1 MNQLKFIRTTHDGN
15 GRCHPF
21 PLEAW
26 RFWREQGTPVG
37 EVLRAETPLALGEI
51 FTASREYALEHP
63 DSPVYANL
71 TEEQVA
77 WRLLKLCEIG
87 MAAVVIE
94 PVPPARS
101 LH

>member
-15 GRCHPF
+15 GRCRSF
-21 PLEAW
+21 PPEAW
-26 RFWREQGTPVG
+26 RFWREQGTAVG
-37 EVLRAETPLALGEI
+37 EVLRTETPLTLAEVL
-51 FTASREYALEHP
+51 TASREYALEHP
-63 DSPVYANL
+63 DSLMYADV

-77 WRLLKLCEIG
+77 WRLLKLCEVG

-94 PVPPARS
+94 PIPPARS